1 MQIFK
6 ITREGYN
13 KLKGELDNLINV
25 ERPKISKAIGEAI
38 ELGDLSEN
46 AEYHY
51 SKDKQRVIEG
61 MITNLTEKISN
72 ADVVDI
78 SRLSGNVID
87 FGATVLLVDEDTEK
101 EVKYKILSEVEAD
114 STRNIISINSPIGK
128 ALIGKSVGD
137 SIEIVVPSGVR
148 NFEVLE
154 VMWIE

>member
-1 MQIFK
+1 MQRFK

-51 SKDKQRVIEG
+51 SKDKKRVIEG

>member
-1 MQIFK
+1 M
-6 ITREGYN
+6 N
-13 KLKGELDNLINV
+13 
-25 ERPKISKAIGEAI
+25 
-38 ELGDLSEN
+38 
-46 AEYHY
+46 
-51 SKDKQRVIEG
+51 
-61 MITNLTEKISN
+61 
-72 ADVVDI
+72 
-78 SRLSGNVID
+78 
-87 FGATVLLVDEDTEK
+87 TEK

>member
-1 MQIFK
+1 MQRFK